1 MPDDAVPRGREMD
14 DPLATEADTLRRNA
28 RMFPHHTATIYG
40 TRRLTYAELDALASR
55 VANGLLAAVEGRQ
68 RRVAFLA
75 RNSDLFF
82 EALFG
87 IAKAGHVSLP
97 INWRLSPAEIA
108 YVLRDAGARFL
119 FVDPDFEPA
128 LAELKGLGVELDHV
142 MVFGRSRAGNA
153 DYSAWRDANPAHDP
167 LVPVGPE
174 DSFIQIYTSGT
185 TGHPKGA
192 DIAHRASMM
201 MRVIEVSSGEPWTRW
216 SETDTAIVQ
225 MPNFH
230 VAGTSWALQ
239 WLARGATC
247 VIQTQVNPRE
257 ILEAIEAH
265 GVTQLFAV
273 PTVLQMMLDDETCV
287 SRDFSRLKLVHYGA
301 SPISPSLLR
310 RLSIFGSDLVQYYG
324 MTETNGVVSFLSP
337 DLHRSGDPDMLLSV
351 GKPYPALDIR
361 IMDPLGVELPRGATG
376 EICIRTPAMMKGY
389 WNRPAE
395 TEQSRHGDYHR
406 SGDAGYM
413 TKHGFLYIVDRV
425 KDMIISGGENIYPAE
440 VERVICE
447 HPAVREVAVIGVP
460 DPKWG
465 QAVKAVVVAKES
477 VGADDL
483 AAFLGG
489 KLARYKM
496 PKTYEFVAELPR
508 NAAGKVLK
516 RELRQR
522 YAAR

>member
-1 MPDDAVPRGREMD
+1 MAATAILDGREMD
-14 DPLATEADTLRRNA
+14 DALATEADTLRRNA
-28 RMFPHHTATIYG
+28 RKFADRGATIYG
-40 TRRLTYAELDALASR
+40 SRRLTYAELNSLANQ
-55 VANGLLAAVEGRQ
+55 VANGLVKEVGGRQ
-68 RRVAFLA
+68 RRIAFLA

-87 IAKAGHVSLP
+87 IAKAAHVSLP
-97 INWRLSPAEIA
+97 VNWRLSAPEIA
-108 YVLRDAGARFL
+108 YILRDAGARFL
-119 FVDPDFEPA
+119 FLDPDFEDILP
-128 LAELKGLGVELDHV
+128 ELRSNGVELDHIIV
-142 MVFGRSRAGNA
+142 LGASNAGNA
-153 DYSAWRDANPAHDP
+153 AYTPWRDSHSDRDP
-167 LVPVGPE
+167 LVTVEP
-174 DSFIQIYTSGT
+174 DDTFIQMYTSGT

-192 DIAHRASMM
+192 EITHRSSMM
-201 MRVIEVSSGEPWTRW
+201 MRVVEASSGEPWTKW
-216 SETDTAIVQ
+216 DESDIAIVQ

-257 ILEAIEAH
+257 MLEAIEKH

-273 PTVLQMMLDDETCV
+273 PTVLQMMLDDETCT
-287 SRDFSRLKLVHYGA
+287 SHDFSRLKLIHYGA
-301 SPISPSLLR
+301 SPIPPLLMR
-310 RLSIFGSDLVQYYG
+310 RLSIFGCDLVQYYG

-337 DLHRSGDPDMLLSV
+337 DMHRTGDPKILLSV
-351 GKPYPALDIR
+351 GRPYPALDIR
-361 IMDPLGVELPRGATG
+361 IIDDSGAELPRGTTG

-389 WNRPAE
+389 WNRPEDSTA
-395 TEQSRHGDYHR
+395 SRHGDYHR

-413 TKHGFLYIVDRV
+413 TQDGLLYIVDRV

-440 VERVICE
+440 VERTLCE
-447 HPAVREVAVIGVP
+447 HPAVREVAAVGVP

-465 QAVKAVVVAKES
+465 ESVKAVVVAKQNVTAEELS
-477 VGADDL
+477 
-483 AAFLGG
+483 AFLSG

-516 RELRQR
+516 RELRRR
-522 YAAR
+522 YAAG